1 MAHSRHFGPAGG
13 LVLGTNPS
21 EPAGVAAPAVLE
33 KGVAY
38 LDRYE
43 GEGLEEVVLL
53 VGLSGGIGS
62 GKSTVAEAL
71 ADRGAVVVDADTI
84 AREVVEPDHPGFA
97 AVVARFGLGVLDENG
112 RLDRSALARIV
123 FADEEARRDLNA
135 IVHPL
140 VAAETQR
147 RVAAAPPGSV
157 VVMDVPLLVE
167 AARGGYDLV
176 VIVEAPEEVR
186 LKRLAARG
194 MDEAEARRRMSAQA
208 SDAERRAVADVVL
221 DNSGSRQELDR
232 QVDALWADL
241 TARLASR

>member
-1 MAHSRHFGPAGG
+1 
-13 LVLGTNPS
+13 
-21 EPAGVAAPAVLE
+21 
-33 KGVAY
+33 
-38 LDRYE
+38 
-43 GEGLEEVVLL
+43 VLL

-71 ADRGAVVVDADTI
+71 ADRGAVLVDADTI

-97 AVVARFGLGVLDENG
+97 AVVARFGLGVLDDHG

-186 LKRLAARG
+186 LKRLASRG

-221 DNSGSRQELDR
+221 DNSGSREELDR

-241 TARLASR
+241 TARLQKGSRSHP